1 MSGSVSHKF
10 LSIFSPE
17 GKLHQIENTYNAVK
31 NYGLTTVAVRGK
43 DSVVVCTQKKV
54 PDKLIVDESVSNI
67 FKITD
72 TIGVMVTGSV
82 TDAKALITYYR
93 MIAAEFK
100 FKNGYHIPV
109 HVLAKKA
116 SERNQLA
123 TQFIG
128 IRSMRTVFTI
138 VGIDEERGP
147 QVFKVDPSGFS
158 MGYKAIAAG
167 TKDQDAINYLE
178 KQYKKKPEGWNN
190 DEAVQTA
197 IMCLQNVI
205 STDFK
210 ANELEIGIA
219 TTDDIFFR
227 KMSDQEIDGHLNAI
241 ADMN

>member
-1 MSGSVSHKF
+1 MSVSHKF

-31 NYGLTTVAVRGK
+31 NYGLTTVAVRGN

-54 PDKLIVDESVSNI
+54 PDKLIVKESVTNI
-67 FKITD
+67 FKVTD
-72 TIGVMVTGSV
+72 TIGVMVTGSI
-82 TDAKALITYYR
+82 TDAKAMITYFR
-93 MIAAEFK
+93 MLAAQFK
-100 FKNGYHIPV
+100 FKYGYHIPV
-109 HVLAKKA
+109 HVLASKA

-123 TQFIG
+123 TQYVG
-128 IRSMRTVFTI
+128 YRSMRCVFTI
-138 VGIDEERGP
+138 VGIDEEKGP
-147 QVFKVDPSGFS
+147 QVFKIDPSGFC

-167 TKDQDAINYLE
+167 TKDQDAVNYLE
-178 KQYKKKPEGWNN
+178 KQYKKKPEGWSN

-210 ANELEIGIA
+210 SNEIEIGIA
-219 TTDDIFFR
+219 TTDNPFFR
-227 KMSDQEIDGHLNAI
+227 TLTEQEIEHHLNTI